1 MTPEQLQ
8 RLEALEALTATHE
21 TEINAL
27 QETPPAEFVPSH
39 RVVTTR
45 SNGEKLKATPGGNEA
60 VQVYH
65 GQLLMML
72 NQTRGGHELMAT
84 QKGGVTITGWLDPAN
99 IGAL

>member
-1 MTPEQLQ
+1 MTDEQLQ
-8 RLEALEALTATHE
+8 RLVAVEALTATHE

-27 QETPPAEFVPSH
+27 QENPPAEFVPSH
-39 RVVTTR
+39 RVVTTKPG
-45 SNGEKLKATPGGNEA
+45 GEKLRAWPGGSEA

-72 NQTRGGHELMAT
+72 NQTRAGQELMAT
-84 QKGGVTITGWLDPAN
+84 QKGGVTITGWLDPTN